1 MKIRAT
7 NAANKDTWLMFHKKD
22 VIIDQCYHIGWKI
35 INQRMFWCSEEC
47 QKICIQFT
55 FWQSRP
61 WSWTTMGKNLNL
73 QQKTVK
79 QHVSLL
85 WNIFSWKQN
94 LACQKTS
101 MFGKVSWQGGKVKLV
116 WKIIWNSNLAA
127 CWVAHKGYGGVVKVW
142 SATELIFVET
152 FATPATMQNLAN
164 CKYLDHFYT
173 H

>member
-1 MKIRAT
+1 
-7 NAANKDTWLMFHKKD
+7 
-22 VIIDQCYHIGWKI
+22 
-35 INQRMFWCSEEC
+35 MFWCSEEC

-127 CWVAHKGYGGVVKVW
+127 CWVAHKGSGGGSWKSGLPQSLYLW
-142 SATELIFVET
+142 QHLQLS
-152 FATPATMQNLAN
+152 TMQNLAN

-173 H
+173 R